1 MDVRPADVDN
11 FDWYLALVGVET
23 SQSGSCYLKKAA
35 ITVSLLFLAGV
46 LVWLASRP
54 DSAPHSMPEMVR
66 FSPDEVYTLD
76 LKSGGEVAVSLLRSD
91 GGWKLTGEGL
101 EGETQDA
108 DADAV
113 QQLLDDLAS
122 MKIVR
127 VVTRNP
133 GHYEKLRVTTGS
145 VRVLLKREGG
155 DTLLDLFIG
164 KQGSD
169 LISTY
174 LRLADRPEVLAVDR
188 TLLWQVRRPYQDW
201 KASVSPDVDA
211 SGVDGVNEPYSEAR

>member
-1 MDVRPADVDN
+1 
-11 FDWYLALVGVET
+11 
-23 SQSGSCYLKKAA
+23 LKKTVIA
-35 ITVSLLFLAGV
+35 VSLLFLTGV
-46 LVWLASRP
+46 VIWLASRP
-54 DSAPHSMPEMVR
+54 DSAPQVMPEMVR
-66 FSPDEVYTLD
+66 FNPDAVYALTLTNE
-76 LKSGGEVAVSLLRSD
+76 GEVSVSLLRD
-91 GGWKLTGEGL
+91 GTRWKLEGV
-101 EGETQDA
+101 EGEQEDA
-108 DADAV
+108 DADVV
-113 QQLLDDLAS
+113 QRLLDDLAS

-133 GHYEKLRVTTGS
+133 EHYEKLRVTTGS
-145 VRVLLKREGG
+145 TRVLMKREGG

-201 KASVSPDVDA
+201 KAPVSPDADG

>member
-1 MDVRPADVDN
+1 M
-11 FDWYLALVGVET
+11 
-23 SQSGSCYLKKAA
+23 KKTVIA
-35 ITVSLLFLAGV
+35 VSLLFLTGV
-46 LVWLASRP
+46 VIWLASRP
-54 DSAPHSMPEMVR
+54 DSAPQVMPEMVR
-66 FSPDEVYTLD
+66 FNPDAVYALTLTN
-76 LKSGGEVAVSLLRSD
+76 GGEVSVSLLRDDSR
-91 GGWKLTGEGL
+91 WKLEGV
-101 EGETQDA
+101 EGEQEDA
-108 DADAV
+108 DADVV
-113 QQLLDDLAS
+113 QRLLDDLAS
-122 MKIVR
+122 MKIIR

-145 VRVLLKREGG
+145 TRVLLKREGG

-201 KASVSPDVDA
+201 KAPAPVASEINSSDTDVVKD
-211 SGVDGVNEPYSEAR
+211 PYSEVR

>member
-1 MDVRPADVDN
+1 
-11 FDWYLALVGVET
+11 
-23 SQSGSCYLKKAA
+23 LKKAV

-46 LVWLASRP
+46 LIWLASRP
-54 DSAPHSMPEMVR
+54 DSAPQSMPEMVR
-66 FSPDEVYTLD
+66 FNPDEVYTLALTD
-76 LKSGGEVAVSLLRSD
+76 GGDVAVSLLRSD
-91 GGWKLTGEGL
+91 SGWELKGEGA
-101 EGETQDA
+101 EGERQNA

-145 VRVLLKREGG
+145 VRLLLKREGG
-155 DTLLDLFIG
+155 DSLLDLSVG

-188 TLLWQVRRPYQDW
+188 TLLWQVRRPYQEW
-201 KASVSPDVDA
+201 KAPVSPDVAA

>member
-1 MDVRPADVDN
+1 
-11 FDWYLALVGVET
+11 
-23 SQSGSCYLKKAA
+23 LKKAA
-35 ITVSLLFLAGV
+35 VTVSLLFLAGV
-46 LVWLASRP
+46 VIWLVSRP
-54 DSAPHSMPEMVR
+54 DSAPQSMPEMIR
-66 FSPDEVYTLD
+66 FNPDEVYTLVVTNE
-76 LKSGGEVAVSLLRSD
+76 GEVAVSLLRD
-91 GGWKLTGEGL
+91 DARWKL
-101 EGETQDA
+101 EGEGEEGEQKDA

-113 QQLLDDLAS
+113 QHLLDDLAS

-133 GHYEKLRVTTGS
+133 EHYEKLRVSTGS

-188 TLLWQVRRPYQDW
+188 TLIWQVRRPYQEW
-201 KASVSPDVDA
+201 KAPVPPDADG
-211 SGVDGVNEPYSEAR
+211 SDVDGVNESYSEAR

>member
-1 MDVRPADVDN
+1 M
-11 FDWYLALVGVET
+11 
-23 SQSGSCYLKKAA
+23 KKAA
-35 ITVSLLFLAGV
+35 VTVSLLFLAGV
-46 LVWLASRP
+46 VIWLVSRP
-54 DSAPHSMPEMVR
+54 DSAPQLMPEMIR
-66 FSPDEVYTLD
+66 FNPDEVYTLVVTNE
-76 LKSGGEVAVSLLRSD
+76 GEVAVSLLRD
-91 GGWKLTGEGL
+91 DARWKL
-101 EGETQDA
+101 EGEGAEGEQKDA

-113 QQLLDDLAS
+113 QHLLDDLAS

-133 GHYEKLRVTTGS
+133 EHYEKLRVSTGS

-188 TLLWQVRRPYQDW
+188 TLIWQVRRPYQEW
-201 KASVSPDVDA
+201 KAPVPPDADG
-211 SGVDGVNEPYSEAR
+211 SDVDGVNESYSEAR

>member
-1 MDVRPADVDN
+1 
-11 FDWYLALVGVET
+11 
-23 SQSGSCYLKKAA
+23 LKKTV
-35 ITVSLLFLAGV
+35 ITASLLLLAGV
-46 LVWLASRP
+46 VIWLASRP
-54 DSAPHSMPEMVR
+54 DSAPQSMPEMIR
-66 FSPDEVYTLD
+66 FNADAVYTMTLENR
-76 LKSGGEVAVSLLRSD
+76 GEGTISLLRS
-91 GGWKLTGEGL
+91 GSGWKLEGEGA
-101 EGETQDA
+101 EGEQKDA

-113 QQLLDDLAS
+113 QHLLDDLAS
-122 MKIVR
+122 MKIIR

-133 GHYEKLRVTTGS
+133 EHYEKLRVSTGS

-188 TLLWQVRRPYQDW
+188 TLLWQVRRPYQEW
-201 KASVSPDVDA
+201 KTPVPPDVDG
-211 SGVDGVNEPYSEAR
+211 SDVDGVNESYSEAR

>member
-11 FDWYLALVGVET
+11 VDWYLALVGVEA
-23 SQSGSCYLKKAA
+23 SQSGSRHLKKAV
-35 ITVSLLFLAGV
+35 ITVSLLFLAG
-46 LVWLASRP
+46 LLIWLASRP
-54 DSAPHSMPEMVR
+54 DSAPQLMPEMVR
-66 FSPDEVYTLD
+66 FNPDEVYRLALMD
-76 LKSGGEVAVSLLRSD
+76 GGDVAVSLLRSD
-91 GGWKLTGEGL
+91 SGWKLKGEGA
-101 EGETQDA
+101 EGEQQDA

-113 QQLLDDLAS
+113 QHLLDDLAS

-133 GHYEKLRVTTGS
+133 EHYEKLRVTTGS
-145 VRVLLKREGG
+145 VRLLLKSKRG
-155 DTLLDLFIG
+155 DTLLDLSVG

-188 TLLWQVRRPYQDW
+188 TLLWQVRRPQQEW
-201 KASVSPDVDA
+201 KASVSPDVAA

>member
-1 MDVRPADVDN
+1 M
-11 FDWYLALVGVET
+11 GVET
-23 SQSGSCYLKKAA
+23 PQGGSRHLKKTA
-35 ITVSLLFLAGV
+35 IIVSLLFLAGV
-46 LVWLASRP
+46 LVWLASKP
-54 DSAPHSMPEMVR
+54 DSAPQLMPEMVR
-66 FSPDEVYTLD
+66 FNPDEVYTLA
-76 LKSGGEVAVSLLRSD
+76 LINGGDVAVSLLRSD
-91 GGWKLTGEGL
+91 SGWKLKGEGL
-101 EGETQDA
+101 EGENQNTNA
-108 DADAV
+108 NADAV
-113 QQLLDDLAS
+113 QHLLDDLAS
-122 MKIVR
+122 MNIVR

-174 LRLADRPEVLAVDR
+174 LRFADRPEVLAVDK
-188 TLLWQVRRPYQDW
+188 TLLWQVRRPYRGW

-211 SGVDGVNEPYSEAR
+211 SGVDGVTEPYSEVR

>member
-1 MDVRPADVDN
+1 M
-11 FDWYLALVGVET
+11 
-23 SQSGSCYLKKAA
+23 KKTVIA
-35 ITVSLLFLAGV
+35 VSLLFLTGV
-46 LVWLASRP
+46 VIWLASRP
-54 DSAPHSMPEMVR
+54 DSAPQVMPEMVR
-66 FSPDEVYTLD
+66 FNPDAVYALTLTN
-76 LKSGGEVAVSLLRSD
+76 GGEVSVSLLRDDSR
-91 GGWKLTGEGL
+91 WKLEGV
-101 EGETQDA
+101 EGEQEDA
-108 DADAV
+108 DADVV
-113 QQLLDDLAS
+113 QRLLDDLAS

-133 GHYEKLRVTTGS
+133 EHYEKLRVTTGS
-145 VRVLLKREGG
+145 TRVLMKREGG

-201 KASVSPDVDA
+201 KAPVSPDADG

>member
-1 MDVRPADVDN
+1 
-11 FDWYLALVGVET
+11 VGVET
-23 SQSGSCYLKKAA
+23 SQSGCRYLKKAA

-54 DSAPHSMPEMVR
+54 DSAPQSMPEMVR
-66 FSPDEVYTLD
+66 FNPDEVHTLALTD
-76 LKSGGEVAVSLLRSD
+76 GRGVAVSLLRSD
-91 GGWKLTGEGL
+91 SGWKLKGEGG
-101 EGETQDA
+101 EGEQQNA

-113 QQLLDDLAS
+113 QHLLDDLAS
-122 MKIVR
+122 MNIVR

-145 VRVLLKREGG
+145 VRLLLKREGG
-155 DTLLDLFIG
+155 DSLLDLSVG

-188 TLLWQVRRPYQDW
+188 TLLWQVRRPYREW
-201 KASVSPDVDA
+201 KASVSPDVAA